1 MKKLILSITALSMLY
16 GCASFDRDYSEPSA
30 QEVFAA
36 SDSTATEAD
45 IMSSAQNTE
54 AATETGPIG
63 ENGIW
68 LERGVYEVKETEEQN
83 PELDYDNR
91 FKGEFY
97 VFFDDNSGEICSVYD
112 GKMIS
117 FTCEQRKNSIT
128 FHKTNLWERSG
139 MPVGQEFD
147 TVYSLSS
154 DNSFELDEDGNV
166 VFRSYGRFMSSLVKR
181 PDLDPDTFDAR
192 NYKEDYVLSEHGW
205 LKSDSYVYKGKK
217 LEK

>member
-1 MKKLILSITALSMLY
+1 MKKLILSFLALSMLC
-16 GCASFDRDYSEPSA
+16 GCASFDSDYSEPSA
-30 QEVFAA
+30 QEITA
-36 SDSTATEAD
+36 SEDSTATESETED
-45 IMSSAQNTE
+45 TAQNNE
-54 AATETGPIG
+54 AATETGSRG

-68 LERGVYEVKETEEQN
+68 LERGVYEVKEIEERN
-83 PELDYDNR
+83 PKLDYDNR
-91 FKGEFY
+91 FKGQFY
-97 VFFDDNSGEICSVYD
+97 VFFDDNNGEICSAYD

-128 FHKTNLWERSG
+128 FHRVNSWEISG

-147 TVYSLSS
+147 TVYSPTS